1 MATQP
6 VSRSGAVYSRGGAPR
21 TSPSRPVRRLLGTYA
36 SGAIIAPGTSR
47 PLSRAVQRHSAGALA
62 ASGARRPLSRA
73 LSRFSSGGIL
83 SLLNLRVLSSAVSR
97 YLAGSFQRFGAG
109 RALGRSYSV
118 AVPTPPPPPPE
129 PSDATPPI
137 VGNYSPLAG
146 TPIAKTTSISFDVT
160 EETGA
165 FRRVF
170 VVAFYSA
177 TGISEL
183 IHDGDGFRGF
193 YSTTSARRA
202 IAGGF
207 RYTVLRA
214 GGWPAAP
221 TIQTF
226 AIDLAGNEAEN

>member
-1 MATQP
+1 
-6 VSRSGAVYSRGGAPR
+6 V
-21 TSPSRPVRRLLGTYA
+21 
-36 SGAIIAPGTSR
+36 
-47 PLSRAVQRHSAGALA
+47 
-62 ASGARRPLSRA
+62 
-73 LSRFSSGGIL
+73 SRFSSGGIL

-109 RALGRSYSV
+109 RAIGRSYSV
-118 AVPTPPPPPPE
+118 GVSTPPPPPAPT
-129 PSDATPPI
+129 DATPPV
-137 VGNYSPLAG
+137 VGNYSPAPG

-160 EETGA
+160 DETGG

-170 VVAFYSA
+170 VVAFYPA

-193 YSTTSARRA
+193 YSSTSARRA

-214 GGWPAAP
+214 GGWSAAP

-226 AIDLAGNEAEN
+226 AIDLAGNEAA

>member
-6 VSRSGAVYSRGGAPR
+6 VSRSGAVYSRGGSAR
-21 TSPSRPVRRLLGTYA
+21 TSPTRALGRFIGSYA
-36 SGAIIAPGTSR
+36 SGGLVAPGTSR
-47 PLSRAVQRHSAGALA
+47 PLSRSVQTYSTGGLT
-62 ASGARRPLSRA
+62 ASGATRPLTRA
-73 LSRFSSGGIL
+73 VFRFASGGIL

-97 YLAGSFQRFGAG
+97 YLVGTFQRFGAG
-109 RALGRSYSV
+109 RAIGRSYLV
-118 AVPTPPPPPPE
+118 AIPTPPPPPPD
-129 PSDATPPI
+129 PTDATPPV
-137 VGNYSPLAG
+137 VGNYSPAPG

-160 EETGA
+160 DETGG

-170 VVAFYSA
+170 VVAFYPA

-193 YSTTSARRA
+193 YSSTSARRA

-214 GGWPAAP
+214 GGWSAAP

-226 AIDLAGNEAEN
+226 AIDLAGNEAA